1 MAKILIIDDRAVNR
15 QFLTK
20 LLGYQHHD
28 LREAADGAEGL
39 RIAREQRPDLIISD
53 VLMPTM
59 DGYEFVQRLREEPEI
74 GKTPVVFSTAHYL
87 SRESQALADKCGVSS
102 IIFKPCE
109 PQAVLDIVAATL
121 GGQKQAELEPATR
134 ARTEE
139 LDREHLQLLTNKLA
153 EKTDQLREVHG

>member
-15 QFLTK
+15 QYLTT

-28 LREAADGAEGL
+28 LREAADGTEGL

-59 DGYEFVQRLREEPEI
+59 DGYEFVRQLREDPVV

-87 SRESQALADKCGVSS
+87 SRESQALAEKCGVSS
-102 IIFKPCE
+102 IIYKPCE
-109 PQAVLDIVAATL
+109 PQTVLDIVAAAL
-121 GGQKQAELEPATR
+121 SGQPEQRPAAPAPAEELE
-134 ARTEE
+134 
-139 LDREHLQLLTNKLA
+139 REHLQLLT
-153 EKTDQLREVHG
+153 